1 MHIMKYG
8 AIIHRLADCRRE
20 HHAVLILEQ
29 DFQAQV
35 TLRLAIRPDKFTFFQ
50 QALTERFAGQL
61 GLVKIE

>member
-1 MHIMKYG
+1 
-8 AIIHRLADCRRE
+8 
-20 HHAVLILEQ
+20 VLILAQ

-35 TLRLAIRPDKFTFFQ
+35 TLRLAIRPDKFIFFQ